1 MMVGMIMTNNNT
13 GGYTT
18 DYIPCSNRTYYKRA
32 RAVLI
37 SVRDKHC
44 VKCGSL
50 ERLEAHHKDE
60 DITNCELYNLE
71 WLCRNC
77 HEIHHGLR

>member
-1 MMVGMIMTNNNT
+1 MMEGMIMTNDDV

-18 DYIPCSNRTYYKRA
+18 DYVPSTNRAYYKRA
-32 RAVLI
+32 RKVLQCN
-37 SVRDKHC
+37 RGAHC
-44 VKCGSL
+44 TECGSL

-60 DITNCELYNLE
+60 DITNSALENLE
-71 WLCRNC
+71 WLCREC